1 MAKIADLQPGDIMNM
16 VAFVTFSEFRQN
28 NGNSWIKLMVK
39 DITGE
44 ISVMLFDFNEQTCKQ
59 ILADL
64 ENNKWVKVQGKVE
77 SFKGAINVK
86 AKDIEFVTIPENL
99 SDYFIACPRSLK
111 SMEAELADFISMV
124 QDPGCQEA
132 LNFAIGPKGYL
143 RVEFMVWPAA
153 KAKHHAYTFG
163 LLEHTLEVT
172 KFAISDLEMYPSI
185 NKDVLITA
193 ALLHDVGKINEY
205 STQNSHEIVIT
216 QNGSLMPHLPHGGMV
231 AYHSFRNVSSTE
243 LETQVLHC
251 ILTHHGRIEWGNSF
265 EFKTKEAEL
274 LYLAD
279 HKSCVLNRIQSPAK
293 N

>member
-1 MAKIADLQPGDIMNM
+1 MAQIADLKPGDVMDM

-39 DITGE
+39 DISGE
-44 ISVMLFDFNEQTCKQ
+44 ISVMLFDFSEQTCKD

-64 ENNKWVKVQGKVE
+64 ETNKWVKIKGKVE

-86 AKDIEFVTIPENL
+86 AKDIEFAGMPENL
-99 SDYFIACPRSLK
+99 ADYFKACPRSLK
-111 SMEAELADFISMV
+111 SMESELAEYTNMI

-132 LNFAIGPKGYL
+132 VQFAIGPKGFL
-143 RVEFMVWPAA
+143 RDQFMVWPAA
-153 KAKHHAYTFG
+153 KSKHHAYTFG
-163 LLEHTLEVT
+163 LLEHTLEVV
-172 KFAISDLEMYPSI
+172 KFAISDLDNYPNI

-193 ALLHDVGKINEY
+193 GLFHDLGKVNEY
-205 STQNSHEIVIT
+205 IVQPTQEIAISS
-216 QNGSLMPHLPHGGMV
+216 NGMLMPHLPHGGMI
-231 AYHSFRNVSSTE
+231 AYHAFRNVSNTE

-265 EFKTKEAEL
+265 EFKTKEAEI

-279 HKSCVLNRIQSPAK
+279 HRSCALNRV
-293 N
+293 